1 MAQGTEERTSLTKL
15 GPKSTLTTT
24 SISFEMFCCNTEDAV
39 ENPHLHRMRRS
50 RSRAH
55 THTPHTGYTHR
66 GRSATR
72 IPHGTGRPPKRW
84 GRRRL
89 PTDQALSHVSRDR
102 DRLVREIGAIE
113 FTKSDGGKTEQ
124 SLPKT
129 DVDQESFRSTSGNVS
144 YDDDMSE
151 LTAGSA
157 SKEAPPKEIKYDLGA
172 LIGAD
177 PVVQKEL
184 AFVFDL
190 AGPSA
195 DDQEECEFSA

>member
-1 MAQGTEERTSLTKL
+1 
-15 GPKSTLTTT
+15 
-24 SISFEMFCCNTEDAV
+24 
-39 ENPHLHRMRRS
+39 
-50 RSRAH
+50 
-55 THTPHTGYTHR
+55 
-66 GRSATR
+66 
-72 IPHGTGRPPKRW
+72 
-84 GRRRL
+84 L
-89 PTDQALSHVSRDR
+89 PTDPALSHVSRDRDR

-157 SKEAPPKEIKYDLGA
+157 SKEAPPREIKYDLGA